1 MKPILC
7 IPSYCRPNGVAIER
21 CKDLPL
27 EKFIFIRKEQEEL
40 YSKWKNYYTLVT
52 QTTGTD
58 IGKVRRNIM
67 TWSSKHGYEW
77 VFMLDDDISKVEI
90 LGKKPNGVITSQRI
104 VDGIPGPRM
113 EIGAFKEW
121 FKQTTQ
127 NGLVLSSPNHR
138 AFDRF
143 HHGQLLV
150 NKSACIQCVLVH
162 VPTAMSVGNYKSLK
176 DTGNEDYY
184 MQYLFMR
191 AGYKVGKIGTIE
203 YDCPAVGSGE
213 GGNNAG
219 EYTNLTE
226 KYNTYVNT
234 FLSEVCSDTR
244 LITTKIT
251 KTGQKSIQFVWK
263 NWNGYSIPMTLKGE
277 RT

>member
-7 IPSYCRPNGVAIER
+7 IPSYCRPDGVAIER

-58 IGKVRRNIM
+58 IGKVRRNTM

-113 EIGAFKEW
+113 EVKAFKEW
-121 FKQTTQ
+121 FQQATR
-127 NGLVLSSPNHR
+127 NDLVLSSPDHR

-150 NKSACIQCVLVH
+150 NKSACIQCVLTH
-162 VPTAMSVGNYKSLK
+162 VPTVMSVGNYRSLHV
-176 DTGNEDYY
+176 TGNEDYY
-184 MQYLFMR
+184 IQYLLMR
-191 AGYKVGKIGTIE
+191 AGHRVGKIGTIE

-219 EYTNLTE
+219 EYTNLTN
-226 KYNTYVNT
+226 KYNGYVET
-234 FLSEVCSDTR
+234 FLKNVCSDPKY
-244 LITTKIT
+244 ITTKIT
-251 KTGQKSIQFVWK
+251 KTGQKSVQFVWK
-263 NWNGYSIPMTLKGE
+263 NWGGYSIPLPLKGE
-277 RT
+277 K

>member
-7 IPSYCRPNGVAIER
+7 IPSYYRPDGVAIER

-40 YSKWKNYYTLVT
+40 YSKWKNHYTLVT

-121 FKQTTQ
+121 FKQTTK

-150 NKSACIQCVLVH
+150 NKSVCIQCVLVY
-162 VPTAMSVGNYKSLK
+162 VPTVMAVGNYRSLHV
-176 DTGNEDYY
+176 TGNEDYY
-184 MQYLFMR
+184 IQYLLMR

-226 KYNTYVNT
+226 KYNTYVDT
-234 FLSEVCSDTR
+234 FLTNVCSDPKI
-244 LITTKIT
+244 ITTKIT

-263 NWNGYSIPMTLKGE
+263 NWGGYSIPLKLL
-277 RT
+277 

>member
-7 IPSYCRPNGVAIER
+7 IPSYSRPNGVAIER

-27 EKFIFIRKEQEEL
+27 KKFIFIRKEQEEL
-40 YSKWKNYYTLVT
+40 YAKWRNHYTLVT
-52 QTTGTD
+52 QITGTD

-67 TWSSKHGYEW
+67 AWSSKHKYEW

-90 LGKKPNGVITSQRI
+90 LGKKPDGVITSQRI

-121 FKQTTQ
+121 FQQTLL

-162 VPTAMSVGNYKSLK
+162 VPTVMTVGNYRSLHV
-176 DTGNEDYY
+176 TGNEDYY
-184 MQYLFMR
+184 IQYLLMR
-191 AGYKVGKIGTIE
+191 AGYRVGKIGTIE

-219 EYTNLTE
+219 EYTNLAE

-234 FLSEVCSDTR
+234 FLSEVCSDPKF
-244 LITTKIT
+244 ITTKIT

-263 NWNGYSIPMTLKGE
+263 NWDGYSIPMTLKGE
-277 RT
+277 R